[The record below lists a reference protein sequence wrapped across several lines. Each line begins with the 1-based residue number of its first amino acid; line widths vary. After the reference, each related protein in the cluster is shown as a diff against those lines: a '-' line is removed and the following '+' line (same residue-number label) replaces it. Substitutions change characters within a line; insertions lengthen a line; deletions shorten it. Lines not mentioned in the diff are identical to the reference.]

1 VYRRQA
7 VQIVQAVE
15 QSVDRLERL
24 ERFELFERSKKTSTM
39 DPIKTEIVVVGAGP
53 GGYAAAFY
61 AAERGKQ
68 VVLVEQNRRL
78 GGVCLNSGCIPSKAL
93 LHATAILRE
102 TKASAARG
110 IELGQAAIDI
120 EKLRA
125 WKESILEKLG
135 QGIKTLAQ
143 KRRVQQIC
151 GRGHFEDSQTLRVET
166 AEGQQFINY
175 DKAIVAV
182 GSKPAM
188 PSAFDLGNPRIMTST
203 EALDVPEV
211 PRELLVVG
219 GGYIGM
225 ELGTVYA
232 TLGSTVVVLEALP
245 AILTGVDADL
255 VRPVSRA
262 AQKLF
267 KEIRLNTKVVK
278 MATAG
283 KQIKVTT
290 QVGGEQRDELYDRVL
305 VSVGRAPNYIDLG
318 LENTRVTK
326 DDKGFIKCNAQQQT
340 DDPNIY
346 AIGDV
351 NGGMLLAHRASR
363 EARIAVEAIL
373 GEPSAF
379 ENIVIPAVVYTD
391 PEVAWCGLTEAEAK
405 QRGIEIKVAKFLW
418 GASGRAL
425 TLDRTDGLTKL
436 IIEPETERVLGVG
449 IAGAGA
455 GELISEGVLAVE
467 MGATARDIADSVH
480 PHPTLSE
487 TLMEAAESF
496 YGTATHMLSKPGGS

>member
-1 VYRRQA
+1 M
-7 VQIVQAVE
+7 E
-15 QSVDRLERL
+15 
-24 ERFELFERSKKTSTM
+24 
-39 DPIKTEIVVVGAGP
+39 PIKTEIVVLGAGP

-61 AAERGKQ
+61 AADRGIQ
-68 VVLVEQNRRL
+68 VALVEQNPRL
-78 GGVCLNSGCIPSKAL
+78 GGVCLNAGCIPSKAL
-93 LHATAILRE
+93 LHATAIMRE
-102 TKASAARG
+102 AKVSATRG
-110 IELGQAAIDI
+110 IELGQPQVDI

-125 WKESILEKLG
+125 WKESILDKLG

-143 KRRVQQIC
+143 KRTVRLVH

-166 AEGQQFINY
+166 AEGQQFIKY
-175 DKAIVAV
+175 DNAIIAV

-203 EALDVPEV
+203 EALELPEV
-211 PRELLVVG
+211 PRDLLVVG

-232 TLGSTVVVLEALP
+232 TLGSNVVVLEALP
-245 AILTGVDADL
+245 SILTGVDADL
-255 VRPVSRA
+255 VRPVTRA

-283 KQIKVTT
+283 KQIKVT
-290 QVGGEQRDELYDRVL
+290 QAGNEQRDELYDGVL

-318 LENTRVTK
+318 LENTGVTK
-326 DDKGFIKCNAQQQT
+326 DDRGFIKCNAQQRT
-340 DDPNIY
+340 DDPHIY
-346 AIGDV
+346 AVGDV
-351 NGGMLLAHRASR
+351 NGGTLLAHRATR
-363 EARIAVEAIL
+363 EGRIAVEAIL

-379 ENIVIPAVVYTD
+379 VDIVIPAVVYTD
-391 PEVAWCGLTEAEAK
+391 PEVAWCGLTETEAK
-405 QRGIEIKVAKFLW
+405 QKNIEVKVAKFLW

-449 IAGAGA
+449 ITGVGAA
-455 GELISEGVLAVE
+455 ELISEGVLAVE
-467 MGATARDIADSVH
+467 MGATARDIADAVH

-487 TLMEAAESF
+487 SLMEAAESF
-496 YGTATHMLSKPGGS
+496 YGTATHTLSKPGGS